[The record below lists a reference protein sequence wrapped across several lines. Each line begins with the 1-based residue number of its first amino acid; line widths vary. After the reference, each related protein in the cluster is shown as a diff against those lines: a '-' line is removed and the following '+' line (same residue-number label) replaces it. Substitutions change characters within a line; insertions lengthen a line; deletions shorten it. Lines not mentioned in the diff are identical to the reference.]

1 MFRKILD
8 LKLSSEQLFSEN
20 WRWVP
25 LTNRDYRL
33 GFRKGTFQSQFPA
46 AIVNCETCLSSLKFS
61 DSACIVPCTKISELH
76 GKSRLCVTFTSH
88 LLIML
93 TPTGF
98 NKLCRILLQADER
111 WTSCFSFT
119 AIISFIWLSS
129 NDFFSGFLFRT
140 VKVGS
145 KTAMNFF
152 RLTLHPAVSMI
163 FIYLFL
169 HRHPFKD
176 LERTN

>member
-1 MFRKILD
+1 MSENPRRGMQARNFTTNVPKILD
-8 LKLSSEQLFSEN
+8 LKSSSEQIFSEN

-46 AIVNCETCLSSLKFS
+46 VIVNCETCLSTLKFS
-61 DSACIVPCTKISELH
+61 DSACIVPCTKISELQ

-98 NKLCRILLQADER
+98 NKLSRILLQADER

-129 NDFFSGFLFRT
+129 NDFF
-140 VKVGS
+140 
-145 KTAMNFF
+145 
-152 RLTLHPAVSMI
+152 
-163 FIYLFL
+163 
-169 HRHPFKD
+169 
-176 LERTN
+176 